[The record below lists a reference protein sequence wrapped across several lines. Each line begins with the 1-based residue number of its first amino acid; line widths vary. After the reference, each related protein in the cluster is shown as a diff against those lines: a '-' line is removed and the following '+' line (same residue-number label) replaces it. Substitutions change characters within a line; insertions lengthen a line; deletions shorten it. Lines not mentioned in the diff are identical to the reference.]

1 MNEDQQIDHCNKDCK
16 KCPLNEIRPTQVVNG
31 IGPLNARVMIV
42 GEAPGPDEDRT
53 GIPFVGKAGRKLD
66 SLLARISVHRSQVRL
81 TNVARCFP
89 ALKTAEGFRPPSWD
103 ETNTCLPYLE
113 QEIALIKPT
122 VIIALG
128 NPALKALLGNKKATI
143 SNYRGTEVWSEKYN
157 CKIMPTMHPSAVLRN
172 PDLEET
178 VMQDLK
184 RAFESSAYPE
194 MTKIPEGNYI
204 TIDNIEKFDAF
215 YKRIMEVPEYAFDL
229 ETSGLN
235 WQKDE
240 ILCVSFSWKEGTAV
254 VLPIRKYVPV
264 EHERIVQKEKKVKR
278 KGVVSVTMIEEIEKW
293 VEDTYTPYWGDQQQ
307 YVMMN
312 LMAII
317 CSNIPRIA
325 QNGKFDDKF
334 FLQMG
339 WNIQPLAYDTLLMH
353 YLLNESGKG
362 THNLEDMSLQY
373 TTLGNYKRESEDWFE
388 NQNIPLK
395 KRNFAQ
401 LPLDILYRRNAK
413 DADATLRLK
422 NTFLAMLAEEEMVD
436 LLNRLIMPLN
446 HNLMVT
452 EFEGFKIDRVASD
465 KAKNELQAE
474 MDAKIAEIKALVGDV
489 DLDSP
494 KQLSKLL
501 FEDLKLPPVKTTKTG
516 FSTDE
521 EVLMVLK
528 DKHPVPE
535 KIVQYRGI
543 AKNLRTYVLGIQEK
557 LDPNDR
563 LHTKFLIEGTES
575 GRLSS
580 QNPNFQNFPKDDK
593 RIKNQFIVAPGNVLI
608 EADEG
613 QNEFR
618 WWGILSNDPQ
628 LVADL
633 NAGLDIH
640 KFMASLANKIP
651 MEQVDKKQRQIAKS
665 IVFGLMFNMGA
676 EKLAKDHNVTVA
688 YAEEVKAIFFNRY
701 PIAKQWKLDIVKFAR
716 RNYYVQNRF
725 GRIRHLIAINNDDKK
740 IAYADEQAAVNS
752 PIQGAA
758 SDYVSN
764 AANRIVMRLK
774 EEGLHG
780 RLRNLVH
787 DAIYLEAPR
796 EELEKS
802 LKIMNE
808 EMTRRILGI
817 QVPLIAEFKMGT
829 RWGRMHLLKPKLVD
843 NLIQKVA

>member
-1 MNEDQQIDHCNKDCK
+1 MSDDLNLCNKDCM
-16 KCPLNEIRPTQVVNG
+16 KCPLSEIRPTQVVNG
-31 IGPLNARVMIV
+31 IGPLDARIMIIE
-42 GEAPGPDEDRT
+42 EAPGHDEDLE
-53 GIPFVGKAGRKLD
+53 GQPFVGKAGRKLNG
-66 SLLARISVHRSQVRL
+66 LLSRVGIHRSQVRI
-81 TNVARCFP
+81 TSATRCFP
-89 ALKTAEGFRPPSWD
+89 SLRTEEGFRPPSWQ
-103 ETNTCLPYLE
+103 EINTCLPYLDK
-113 QEIALIKPT
+113 EIAAIKPT
-122 VIIALG
+122 VIIPLG
-128 NPALKALLGNKKATI
+128 SLALKALLGDKKATI
-143 SNYRGTEVWSEKYN
+143 SANRGTEIWSEKYN

-178 VMQDLK
+178 VVQDLK
-184 RAFESSAYPE
+184 RAVESSAYLE
-194 MTKIPEGNYI
+194 MTKIPEGNYF
-204 TIDNIEKFDAF
+204 TVDSIEKFDSF
-215 YKRIMEVPEYAFDL
+215 YKRILEVPEYAFDL

-235 WQKDE
+235 WRKDQ

-254 VLPIRKYVPV
+254 VLPIRKYVPI
-264 EHERIVQKEKKVKR
+264 EHERVILKEKKVTR
-278 KGVVSVTMIEEIEKW
+278 KGVTSTKTIEVLEKYI
-293 VEDTYTPYWGDQQQ
+293 EDTYEPYWGDQQQ

-317 CSNIPRIA
+317 CSDIPRIA

-339 WNIQPLAYDTLLMH
+339 WNIQPLKYDTLLMH
-353 YLLNESGKG
+353 YLLNETAKG
-362 THNLEDMSLQY
+362 THNLEDMALQY
-373 TTLGNYKRESEDWFE
+373 TSLGNYKKESEEWFTE
-388 NQNIPLK
+388 RAIPLK

-422 NTFLAMLAEEEMVD
+422 NTFLAMLAEEEMVE
-436 LLNRLIMPLN
+436 LLDRLIMPLN
-446 HNLMVT
+446 HNLMVA
-452 EFEGFKIDRVASD
+452 EFEGFKIDRKAVN
-465 KAKNELQAE
+465 KAKEGLQAE
-474 MDAKIAEIKALVGDV
+474 MDAKVAEIKALVGDV

-516 FSTDE
+516 YSTDE
-521 EVLMVLK
+521 EVLMILK

-535 KIVQYRGI
+535 KIVEYRGI
-543 AKNLRTYVLGIQEK
+543 AKNLRTYVLGIEEK
-557 LDPNDR
+557 LDEQDR
-563 LHTKFLIEGTES
+563 LHTKFLIEGTET

-580 QNPNFQNFPKDDK
+580 QNPNFQNFPKHDK
-593 RIKNQFIVAPGNVLI
+593 RIKNQFTVAPENILI

-633 NAGLDIH
+633 NARLDIH

-651 MEQVDKKQRQIAKS
+651 MAQVDKDQRQIAKS

-676 EKLAKDHNVTVA
+676 EKLAKDHGVTVE

-701 PIAKQWKLDIVKFAR
+701 PIAKQWKYDIVKFAR

-725 GRIRHLIAINNDDKK
+725 GRMRHLMAINNDDKK
-740 IAYADEQAAVNS
+740 LAYADEQAAVNS

-764 AANRIVMRLK
+764 AANRIIIRLR

-787 DAIYLEAPR
+787 DAIYIEAPR
-796 EELEKS
+796 IELEQTV
-802 LKIMNE
+802 KIMNE
-808 EMTRRILGI
+808 EMTRRILNI
-817 QVPLIAEFKMGT
+817 QVPLIAEFKIGK
-829 RWGRMHLLKPKLVD
+829 RWGRMHLLKVD
-843 NLIQKVA
+843 NIIQKVAVN